1 MAEDDE
7 QREARPSSAAVEQ
20 TDTGVRTPD
29 SAEVLEAIQEL
40 SARVGGLQAE
50 LTALR
55 SQARPLPGEESTD
68 RPGWERRRDGG
79 GESFGWVRELEA
91 PRSRTARVPWLLLEM
106 TFLAAVAVG
115 LAIADVRWEAI
126 VAGMAAAWALVVLV
140 EWTGA
145 RAARQRAEA
154 AYAVPVYGATPVSDP
169 SWFAPPSERTVLDVR
184 DEDTGTRLP
193 PPTAA

>member
-1 MAEDDE
+1 MASAGGEE
-7 QREARPSSAAVEQ
+7 RKEAQAAGVALEQ
-20 TDTGVRTPD
+20 TGARTPTPD

-40 SARVGGLQAE
+40 SARVGGIQAE
-50 LTALR
+50 LNALR
-55 SQARPLPGEESTD
+55 SQSRPLPNGPE
-68 RPGWERRRDGG
+68 RPGWEVRRDGG
-79 GESFGWVRELEA
+79 RESFGWVRELEA
-91 PRSRTARVPWLLLEM
+91 PRSRTARVPWLLLEI
-106 TFLAAVAVG
+106 TFLAAVGVG

-126 VAGMAAAWALVVLV
+126 VAGMAGAWALVVLV

-154 AYAVPVYGATPVSDP
+154 AYAAPVYGEGLASDP

>member
-1 MAEDDE
+1 LAGGEE
-7 QREARPSSAAVEQ
+7 RKEGQPQGAALEQ
-20 TDTGVRTPD
+20 TGARTPD
-29 SAEVLEAIQEL
+29 SGEVLEAIQEL
-40 SARVGGLQAE
+40 SARVGGIQAE
-50 LTALR
+50 LNALR
-55 SQARPLPGEESTD
+55 SQAGPLPAQETD
-68 RPGWERRRDGG
+68 RPGWDGRRDGG
-79 GESFGWVRELEA
+79 RESFGWVRELEA
-91 PRSRTARVPWLLLEM
+91 PRSRTARVPWLLLEI

-115 LAIADVRWEAI
+115 LAIADVGWETI
-126 VAGMAAAWALVVLV
+126 VAAMAAAWALVVLV

-154 AYAVPVYGATPVSDP
+154 AYAVPVYGEALASDP

>member
-1 MAEDDE
+1 MAGGEDQERTQASPGGQLE
-7 QREARPSSAAVEQ
+7 QTGGSAPGSADVLAAV
-20 TDTGVRTPD
+20 
-29 SAEVLEAIQEL
+29 QEL
-40 SARVGGLQAE
+40 SARVGGIQAE
-50 LTALR
+50 LNALR
-55 SQARPLPGEESTD
+55 SQGRPLPAEEAD
-68 RPGWERRRDGG
+68 RPGWDGRRDGG
-79 GESFGWVRELEA
+79 RESFGWVRELEA
-91 PRSRTARVPWLLLEM
+91 PRSRTARVPWFLLEI

-126 VAGMAAAWALVVLV
+126 VVGMAVAWALVVLV

-154 AYAVPVYGATPVSDP
+154 AYAVPVYGETLVSDP

-184 DEDTGTRLP
+184 DDDTGTRLP